1 MTNKLANLQKNILS
15 KNAFSLNWIMFSSK
29 YLFFESQDCPWAFSS
44 YYATSDSVPLFIL
57 SPLQCIALLR
67 PCILLLAFSLN
78 IVTITLPL
86 PLPLVQVLPNC
97 QCQARPSTL
106 VPKSPRS
113 PKLFNIKVCT
123 SKSAGRTT
131 KVTLTSQTSVYMYT
145 LQVCV
150 LGCFYQRPYSLVAGY
165 FKFWDFRIRCPKTK
179 METTFFTLSKV

>member
-97 QCQARPSTL
+97 QARPPTGSKISKISETL
-106 VPKSPRS
+106 QHKSMHQQICWKDNKGHPYQSDIR
-113 PKLFNIKVCT
+113 LH
-123 SKSAGRTT
+123 
-131 KVTLTSQTSVYMYT
+131 T

-150 LGCFYQRPYSLVAGY
+150 LDCFLLEAIFLGSRVL
-165 FKFWDFRIRCPKTK
+165 
-179 METTFFTLSKV
+179 